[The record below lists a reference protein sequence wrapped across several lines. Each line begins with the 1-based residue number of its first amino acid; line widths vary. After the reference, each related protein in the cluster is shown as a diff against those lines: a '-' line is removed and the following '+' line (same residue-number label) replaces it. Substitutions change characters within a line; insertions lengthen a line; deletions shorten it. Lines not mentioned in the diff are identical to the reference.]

1 MPTLLL
7 PDTRLGSVS
16 APVPVQLQLEGP
28 HSDSDRRAALEI
40 LRDAG
45 LDAHASTSNTRG
57 IPETIAAVVIIA
69 PLAEFFKTIGSKAGT
84 DATKAIKSLFARLRA
99 AHGDAR
105 SVRLQDV
112 GEGPIVDLD
121 TSLPDDAYH
130 ALETLDWSSLG
141 DGDLCWD
148 AAAGTWRLVD

>member
-7 PDTRLGSVS
+7 QRTKLGSVS
-16 APVPVQLQLEGP
+16 APVPVQLDLEGP
-28 HSDSDRRAALEI
+28 HSDSDRRAALQI

-45 LDAHASTSNTRG
+45 LDAHASTGNTRG
-57 IPETIAAVVIIA
+57 IAETVATVVIVA
-69 PLAEFFKTIGSKAGT
+69 PLAEFFKTIGSQAGT
-84 DATKAIKSLFARLRA
+84 DATKAIKGLFERLRA
-99 AHGDAR
+99 AHEGSR

-121 TSLPDDAYH
+121 TSLPDDAYRE
-130 ALETLDWSSLG
+130 LETLDWSSLG

-148 AAAGTWRLVD
+148 AAASTWRLVD